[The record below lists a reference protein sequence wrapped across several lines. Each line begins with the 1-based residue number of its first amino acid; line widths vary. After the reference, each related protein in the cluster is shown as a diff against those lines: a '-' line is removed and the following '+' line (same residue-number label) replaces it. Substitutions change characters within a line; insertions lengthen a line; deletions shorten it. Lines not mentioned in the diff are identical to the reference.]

1 MADIG
6 EGPAMSGDIQIKD
19 DGLSKLEKQRQ
30 QLDKQIQEARDRRKM
45 EIGRI
50 FEKMG
55 LSELSDEVFYGL
67 CDELKAAGLSSPR
80 LVELARRGAEIAPK
94 KPGRKAQGD

>member
-1 MADIG
+1 
-6 EGPAMSGDIQIKD
+6 MSGDIQIKD

-30 QLDKQIQEARDRRKM
+30 QLDKQIQEAKDRRKM

-50 FEKMG
+50 FEKQG
-55 LSELSDEVFYGL
+55 LSELSDEVIYGL

-80 LVELARRGAEIAPK
+80 IVELARRGADVAPK
-94 KPGRKAQGD
+94 KPGRKAQSE